1 MKPTTFTRMC
11 RFSHH
16 KTVTFLAL
24 PIKVTSIQIWRFQY
38 NAYICIVILILK
50 LIVMFLATISSK
62 FDPKDQRAVFV
73 NSSDVSDFLSDNLTP
88 DVVIVFSYCTGYD
101 ATKE

>member
-1 MKPTTFTRMC
+1 MC
-11 RFSHH
+11 RFPHH
-16 KTVTFLAL
+16 KTVTFSAL
-24 PIKVTSIQIWRFQY
+24 PIKVTSIQIWYFQY
-38 NAYICIVILILK
+38 NVYICIVILILK

-73 NSSDVSDFLSDNLTP
+73 NFNDVSDFLSGNLTQ

-101 ATKE
+101 PTKE